1 MSDTPD
7 ETRFTILPIHG
18 GSGRVSDPQTVRDAI
33 RFTGVPNNVCS
44 ILGIDPD
51 LPVET
56 LKRRLLWGERVEQ
69 GPDIGAH
76 DYQAWL
82 TREEA

>member
-1 MSDTPD
+1 MTQ
-7 ETRFTILPIHG
+7 G
-18 GSGRVSDPQTVRDAI
+18 ADPQTVREAI
-33 RFTGVPNNVCS
+33 ARTIANTGASDPALIAIGSKVASS
-44 ILGIDPD
+44 IGIDPD
-51 LPVET
+51 MPLET